1 MTVIDATHQ
10 RRIRVL
16 QLAEELGNVSEACRL
31 IGVSR
36 TRYYEWKAIADA
48 HGLDA
53 LQRRHRRRPAQP
65 NETPTWQ
72 VEIIIAE
79 AVSRATLGPAQLLP
93 FLEDRGVCLS
103 ASGVYKVLARNGL
116 GRRRQ
121 RVAALATMT
130 AATGG
135 PVTREALEGP
145 FGFCHFAARPGDLV
159 ALDSFYVG
167 KLKGVG
173 KVWMFTAV
181 DTATRL
187 AVVHLLTGEHTAEA
201 AAAFLQLLRSRLL
214 RHGIPLN
221 GVLTDRGPEFVG
233 RAFTRQAAAMGITHT
248 KTPPRSPNHNAVCE
262 RFHSTVLHEF
272 FRTAFHRQYFTSVRS
287 LDRQLQTWVD
297 EHYNTRRTNRGDF
310 MAGRTPMQVLATHR
324 DWLNAQ

>member
-16 QLAEELGNVSEACRL
+16 ELAAELGNVSEACRL

-36 TRYYEWKAIADA
+36 TRYYEWKAIADQ

-53 LQRRHRRRPAQP
+53 LQRRSRRRPTQP

-72 VEIIIAE
+72 VEVIIAE
-79 AVSRATLGPAQLLP
+79 SVSRATLGPAQLLP

-103 ASGVYKVLARNGL
+103 ASGVYKVLRRNGL

-121 RVAALATMT
+121 RVAALAAMT

-135 PVTREALEGP
+135 PVTREALDGP

-173 KVWMFTAV
+173 KVWMFTAI

-187 AVVHLLTGEHTAEA
+187 ATLHLLAGEHTAEA
-201 AAAFLQLLRSRLL
+201 AAAFLQLLRSRLI
-214 RHGIPLN
+214 RHRVPLN
-221 GVLTDRGPEFVG
+221 GVLTDRGPEFTG
-233 RAFTRQAAAMGITHT
+233 KAFGKQCAAMGITHT

-287 LDRQLQTWVD
+287 LDRQLQTWVE
-297 EHYNTRRTNRGDF
+297 EHYNARRRNRGDF
-310 MAGRTPMQVLATHR
+310 MAGRTPLEVLATHR
-324 DWLNAQ
+324 DWLDAQ